1 MTHVEKLRV
10 AIAGAGMVTRYHL
23 KAWSCIPSVE
33 VVAIYNRHLDKAIS
47 RTKEFGIPKAYSDVA
62 MMLDQERP
70 DALDIAVAIGAH
82 SEFARMAAERGIHIL
97 CQKPMAPSFHEAEKL
112 IADVGGRVR
121 FMVHENWRFRPQ
133 YRQAAIW
140 IAEGKIG
147 PINEFRFSTRS
158 SGLLMRTES
167 GRPFA
172 LERQPFMAHMPHFL
186 ILELLIHHLDT
197 IRFLL
202 GNMRVVGAQT
212 LHVSPEVIGEDV
224 AVILLKA
231 ENGTIGTVSGNFSA
245 AGAPPFPR
253 DRLELIGER
262 GSIIFGNDTLTVL
275 GETNETVRFNLEEAY
290 QSSYDNAIAHFVE
303 AMQTGQPF
311 ETDCLDN
318 LKTLRLVDD
327 AYRFAETY

>member
-1 MTHVEKLRV
+1 
-10 AIAGAGMVTRYHL
+10 MVTRHHL
-23 KAWSCIPSVE
+23 IAWSRIPSVE
-33 VVAIYNRHLDKAIS
+33 VVAIYNRHLNKAIS
-47 RTKEFGIPKAYSDVA
+47 RAAEFGIPKMYSDVA
-62 MMLDQERP
+62 VMLDQEKP
-70 DALDIAVAIGAH
+70 DALDIAVAVEVH

-97 CQKPMAPSFHEAEKL
+97 CQKPMAPSFPEAEKL

-133 YRQAAIW
+133 YRQAAMW
-140 IAEGKIG
+140 IAERKIG
-147 PINEFRFSTRS
+147 SINEFRFLTRS
-158 SGLLMRTES
+158 SGLLTRTES

-172 LERQPFMAHMPHFL
+172 LERQPFMAHMLRFL

-197 IRFLL
+197 IRFLV
-202 GNMRVVGAQT
+202 GEMRVVCART
-212 LHVSPEVIGEDV
+212 AHISPEVIGEDV
-224 AVILLKA
+224 AVILLSA
-231 ENGTIGTVSGNFSA
+231 EKGAIGTVSGNFSA
-245 AGAPPFPR
+245 AGTSSLPQ
-253 DRLELIGER
+253 DRLELIGDR
-262 GSIIFGNDTLTVL
+262 GSMIFDKDTLTLV

-303 AMQTGQPF
+303 AMRTGRPF